1 MGRAFRKNVNNR
13 TKRQESVG
21 TDPEHLS
28 MEVGQLKKAILM
40 MALEAALRR
49 AAKEQPLG
57 EPLDWMENVRPVR
70 WRFGDEVRTYQWE

>member
-1 MGRAFRKNVNNR
+1 M
-13 TKRQESVG
+13 
-21 TDPEHLS
+21 
-28 MEVGQLKKAILM
+28 KKAILM

-49 AAKEQPLG
+49 AAKVQPLG